1 MILNCNSCEKKF
13 VVPDSAIGEN
23 GRLVQCSSCGNKW
36 KQLPFLIDAKK
47 NNLTAQKEPTKQN
60 NNFNKQKESIEIEK
74 KKPIKKNKRKKRVGP
89 NLYSPEYLA
98 KKHGIRI
105 NENVKTKTKNLE
117 NKEKINF
124 GFYNSLLVFLVF
136 VIFILRILYFSQ
148 DIIVK
153 QFPVSKIY
161 IIYLFESIKNIS
173 EVIINFFF

>member
-1 MILNCNSCEKKF
+1 MLVNCNSCQKRF
-13 VVPDSAIGEN
+13 VVPDSAITDS
-23 GRLVQCSSCGNKW
+23 GRLVQCGSCGNKW
-36 KQLPFLIDAKK
+36 RQYPNKNITTNETVFVEKATPKIKVNTVKK
-47 NNLTAQKEPTKQN
+47 T
-60 NNFNKQKESIEIEK
+60 
-74 KKPIKKNKRKKRVGP
+74 KPIKKNKRKKRVGP

-124 GFYNSLLVFLVF
+124 GFYNSLLVFLIF
-136 VIFILRILYFSQ
+136 VIFTLRILYFSQ

-153 QFPVSKIY
+153 QFPVTKIY

-173 EVIINFFF
+173 EIIINFFFSY